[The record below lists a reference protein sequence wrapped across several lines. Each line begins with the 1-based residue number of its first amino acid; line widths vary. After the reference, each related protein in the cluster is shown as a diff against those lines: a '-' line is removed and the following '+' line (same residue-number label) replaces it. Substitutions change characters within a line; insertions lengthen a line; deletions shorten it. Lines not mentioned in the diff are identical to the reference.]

1 MARQELLR
9 AIRQKVKVGV
19 GRRAEIT
26 GLPFSP
32 GSEVEVIVVGPAI
45 RKGKEAPESIYD
57 YTESLTRTKKI
68 PRYSMKQIEEIIHQS
83 RQARG

>member
-1 MARQELLR
+1 MARQKLLR
-9 AIRQKVKVGV
+9 AVRQKVKVGA

-32 GSEVEVIVVGPAI
+32 GSEVEVIVEGPAI
-45 RKGKEAPESIYD
+45 GRGKDSPESIYD

-83 RQARG
+83 RQVPG

>member
-1 MARQELLR
+1 MARQKLWR
-9 AIRQKVKVGV
+9 AVRKKVKVGV

-32 GSEVEVIVVGPAI
+32 GSEVEVIIVGPGI
-45 RKGKEAPESIYD
+45 GKGKDSPESIYA
-57 YTESLTRTKKI
+57 YTESRTRAKKI

>member
-1 MARQELLR
+1 MERQKLLR
-9 AIRQKVKVGV
+9 AVRKKVKVGV

-32 GSEVEVIVVGPAI
+32 RSEIEVIVVGSAI
-45 RKGKEAPESIYD
+45 GKGKDSPESIYD

-68 PRYSMKQIEEIIHQS
+68 PRYSMKQIEQIIRQS
-83 RQARG
+83 R